1 MTIINGTDGDDILS
15 ITSFIVDPTLKEWSS
30 RQAISE

>member
-15 ITSFIVDPTLKEWSS
+15 VKLFIGDPTLKEWSS